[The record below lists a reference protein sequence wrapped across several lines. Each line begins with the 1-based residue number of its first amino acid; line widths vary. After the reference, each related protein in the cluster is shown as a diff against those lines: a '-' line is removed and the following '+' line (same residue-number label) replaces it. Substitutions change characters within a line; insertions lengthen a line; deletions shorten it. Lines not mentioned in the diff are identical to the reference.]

1 MAIEIPQPGRRA
13 RRVIAVHEQQPWWA
27 PQLQHRFVGSDV
39 AVRTCV
45 RIADVI
51 EARPDVTIIVAS
63 GDGVTAAHGLG
74 ELQQRRSGTFVV
86 VIVTGELLAAEWRL
100 RELGASA
107 VLADD
112 VGADAVADVCRRA
125 LETAAS

>member
-1 MAIEIPQPGRRA
+1 MAIEIPEPGRRA

-27 PQLQHRFVGSDV
+27 PQLQHRFAGSDI

-45 RIADVI
+45 RIQEVIDADPEV
-51 EARPDVTIIVAS
+51 AIVVES
-63 GDGVTAAHGLG
+63 GDGATAAQSLS
-74 ELQQRRSGTFVV
+74 ELQQHRSDAFVV

-107 VLADD
+107 VMADD
-112 VGADAVADVCRRA
+112 VGADALADVCRRA
-125 LETAAS
+125 LETAVR